1 MKRLPYPLLLIVV
14 MMLLLWWRLPDYFTL
29 GQQRFIE
36 PWGDGYKA
44 YHAIFYHVQY
54 DSTYSHFEGMNYPYG
69 EHVVPGACQPLLSN
83 SLKVLKDVG
92 LDFQR
97 YQPDLLHYF
106 LLLGLVLCALLL
118 YLIFVRLK
126 LPPWY
131 SALVAIGLTFLAPQ
145 IDRLGAHYGLAHP
158 ELLPIIFYLL
168 LRWNEKMQWQWA
180 LAIGGV
186 VWAYSLV
193 HFYYFAIVS
202 FAIFGWVGVRWLL
215 QRDWKATLLYLGHGI
230 LMLGLPL
237 MFFFLWML
245 YPDPIT
251 DRNPVPWGFF
261 EYNSRR
267 SGIFSDLSQ
276 PHWQWFQEHISSFD
290 AAGIEGRSYI
300 GLVAMLFLLYPVFRI
315 LRGRF
320 MDWPVPAEN
329 SGEKFLNY
337 LLISGT
343 LILLFA
349 FGLPFTLSYGEKLL
363 KYAGPI
369 QQFRSIG
376 RFAWVFYYAVN
387 ICAFYY
393 LFQWVKHKQLNWQ
406 KGLLLMLPLS
416 LLLFESYNYNWK
428 KNLALDE
435 VENWEEN
442 EYFTDR
448 PVDYSQYQA
457 CIPIPYFNIGS
468 DNFWWAAKGW
478 ISQKPHTL
486 SLQTGLPLT
495 SAMLT
500 RTSLQ
505 QTLNQLQLVTEP
517 YRQPK
522 IFADYPNDKPLLL
535 FWDDA
540 RVKEYGNRFIHLNQR
555 AKALYIN
562 DWLHLYELPLESF
575 QCRIVDQVNKV
586 KAETDSMYLLQ
597 DGWLSTDS
605 TLQWWQE
612 TYDDTPVADAYRG
625 AGELVGHMS
634 YWNRL
639 VDTVWQTSYTGE
651 LTISFWHFLNSD
663 RAARTTIAWA
673 EYDPETGTELFRQER
688 STHQSIAVFDD
699 QGWGLV
705 EFSLPRQRPDSRIEL
720 IVRNDDMKD
729 GPLRIDELLIRPAGE
744 NLAQRRPDGIWWNNR
759 WYPNEVGQ
767 DSACK

>member
-1 MKRLPYPLLLIVV
+1 
-14 MMLLLWWRLPDYFTL
+14 MLSSRA
-29 GQQRFIE
+29 G
-36 PWGDGYKA
+36 
-44 YHAIFYHVQY
+44 
-54 DSTYSHFEGMNYPYG
+54 
-69 EHVVPGACQPLLSN
+69 
-83 SLKVLKDVG
+83 
-92 LDFQR
+92 
-97 YQPDLLHYF
+97 
-106 LLLGLVLCALLL
+106 
-118 YLIFVRLK
+118 
-126 LPPWY
+126 
-131 SALVAIGLTFLAPQ
+131 
-145 IDRLGAHYGLAHP
+145 
-158 ELLPIIFYLL
+158 
-168 LRWNEKMQWQWA
+168 
-180 LAIGGV
+180 
-186 VWAYSLV
+186 
-193 HFYYFAIVS
+193 
-202 FAIFGWVGVRWLL
+202 
-215 QRDWKATLLYLGHGI
+215 ATLLYLGHGI

-673 EYDPETGTELFRQER
+673 EYD
-688 STHQSIAVFDD
+688 
-699 QGWGLV
+699 
-705 EFSLPRQRPDSRIEL
+705 
-720 IVRNDDMKD
+720 
-729 GPLRIDELLIRPAGE
+729 
-744 NLAQRRPDGIWWNNR
+744 
-759 WYPNEVGQ
+759 
-767 DSACK
+767 